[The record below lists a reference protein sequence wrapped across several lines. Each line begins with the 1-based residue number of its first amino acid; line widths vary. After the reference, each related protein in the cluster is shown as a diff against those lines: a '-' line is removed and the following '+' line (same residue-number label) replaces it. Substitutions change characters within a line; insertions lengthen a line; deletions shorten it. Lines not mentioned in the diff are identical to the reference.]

1 MSKLQLEL
9 YVVGQSL
16 KSTTAVDNVRRICA
30 ARAFA
35 RYELSVIDVL
45 EHPAAAEA
53 ANVVATPTL
62 IKTSPPPVRR
72 IIGDLTAVDAV
83 AQALG
88 IDAQGT
94 EPEPEQ

>member
-16 KSTTAVDNVRRICA
+16 KSLSAIDNVRRICN
-30 ARAFA
+30 ARALGG
-35 RYELSVIDVL
+35 YELQVIDVV

-62 IKTSPPPVRR
+62 IKVAPPPTRR
-72 IIGDLTAVDAV
+72 IIGDLSATDAV
-83 AQALG
+83 MQALG
-88 IDAQGT
+88 I
-94 EPEPEQ
+94 EPHDSERETT